1 VLGNFLIGLREGL
14 EAALVVSILVAYL
27 VKSDRRQQLKWIWL
41 GVGVAVLLSVG
52 VTVALGLQSRQLT
65 FKSQELLGG
74 ALSIIAAAF
83 VTWMIFWMAT
93 AAKSIAGNL
102 RGRLDDAAGRWWSLA
117 VVAFLAVGREG
128 METALIL
135 WSNTR
140 TATGQ
145 DLPDGVQETWE
156 PLVAAVLGLLTAV
169 ALGYLIY
176 RGAVSLNLTVFFTW
190 TGFFLILVAAGV
202 LSYGVH
208 DLQEAGVIPGLN
220 HHLFDVSH
228 IITPSSW
235 YGTLLKGIFNFSP
248 QTTYWEAAAW
258 IAYMAIV
265 LPAFVLVLRRRNRAR
280 PTSPTESS
288 PTPATTAAERGTT

>member
-1 VLGNFLIGLREGL
+1 MLGNFLIGLREGL

-27 VKSDRRQQLKWIWL
+27 VKSDRREQLRWIWL
-41 GVGVAVLLSVG
+41 GVVVAVLLSAG

-65 FKSQELLGG
+65 FKTRETLGG
-74 ALSIIAAAF
+74 VLSIIAAVF
-83 VTWMIFWMAT
+83 VTWMVFWMAT
-93 AAKSIAGNL
+93 AAKHIAGDL
-102 RGRLDDAAGRWWSLA
+102 RGRIDAAAGRWWSLA

-128 METALIL
+128 METSLIL

-140 TATGQ
+140 TATGR
-145 DLPDGVQETWE
+145 DLPEGVRETWE
-156 PLVAAVLGLLTAV
+156 PLVAAVLGLLAAV

-176 RGAVSLNLTVFFTW
+176 RGAVTLNLTVFFTW
-190 TGFFLILVAAGV
+190 TGAFLILVAAGV

-208 DLQEAGVIPGLN
+208 DLQEAGIVSGLN

-228 IITPSSW
+228 IISPSSW

-258 IAYMAIV
+258 ITYVVLV
-265 LPAFVLVLRRRNRAR
+265 LPAFIVVIRRRKR
-280 PTSPTESS
+280 PA
-288 PTPATTAAERGTT
+288 TPAPVSPAPVTTAPER